1 MNRDSV
7 LKKHR
12 HNFPNKGL
20 YSQSYGFLTS
30 QVWMWELDHKEGW
43 LLKNWWFQTVVLEKT
58 LESPLDSKEI
68 KPVHTKW
75 NQPWILVGRTDAKAE
90 PPILW
95 PPDAELI
102 GKHPD
107 AGKDWRQKEK
117 REAKGET
124 VGWHVDGCHE
134 LDGSI
139 LNGCEFEQTLR
150 DSGGQGSLACCS
162 PWGHK
167 KKDTTEQQQP
177 ESILQSCPRFLIPRA
192 VLSCCFCKKLL
203 CD

>member
-1 MNRDSV
+1 MNRHSV

-95 PPDAELI
+95 PPDAESAHWKTPWCWEGL
-102 GKHPD
+102 K
-107 AGKDWRQKEK
+107 
-117 REAKGET
+117 AKGEEGSQRWDSWMACGWMPW
-124 VGWHVDGCHE
+124 VGWIHTQRMWVWANSERQWRTGKP
-134 LDGSI
+134 G
-139 LNGCEFEQTLR
+139 
-150 DSGGQGSLACCS
+150 
-162 PWGHK
+162 
-167 KKDTTEQQQP
+167 
-177 ESILQSCPRFLIPRA
+177 
-192 VLSCCFCKKLL
+192 VL
-203 CD
+203 